1 VRSSGALFGGSGGGG
16 WWRSKSGCVSK
27 VDRVGSL
34 HFHVTNEVHLVWKW
48 CDQVESLIMG
58 PRWEECMGFS
68 F

>member
-1 VRSSGALFGGSGGGG
+1 MVVVVVVGGDQSPD
-16 WWRSKSGCVSK
+16 VSK

-58 PRWEECMGFS
+58 PRWEECTGFS